1 MPITA
6 SKYIVSGGNFR
17 KTLDF
22 RTLVIRDWEFQVVEA
37 RLWFI
42 RSSDN
47 LLRKTNSNKKNEC
60 DYRKTIWKAKR
71 QVNWDTKSVYII
83 LFE

>member
-22 RTLVIRDWEFQVVEA
+22 RTLVIRDWEFQVVGA

-47 LLRKTNSNKKNEC
+47 LLRKTNSKK
-60 DYRKTIWKAKR
+60 KT
-71 QVNWDTKSVYII
+71 SVITEKLYEK
-83 LFE
+83 LNDKLTETQNQCT

>member
-22 RTLVIRDWEFQVVEA
+22 RTLVIRDWEFQVIGA

-47 LLRKTNSNKKNEC
+47 LLRKTNSNKK
-60 DYRKTIWKAKR
+60 T
-71 QVNWDTKSVYII
+71 SVITEKLYEK
-83 LFE
+83 LNDKLTETQNQCT

>member
-22 RTLVIRDWEFQVVEA
+22 RTLVIRDWEFQVVGA

-47 LLRKTNSNKKNEC
+47 LLRKTNSNKK
-60 DYRKTIWKAKR
+60 T
-71 QVNWDTKSVYII
+71 SVITEKLYEK
-83 LFE
+83 LNDKLTETQNQCT